1 MKILLSD
8 SFDPSLPDRLRKF
21 GEVTDDKAQL
31 PDAEVVLIRS
41 ATKATADYIASAPK
55 MKLIIRGGV
64 GLDNVDVKAA
74 EARGIK
80 VFNTAA
86 ASSIAVAELAF
97 AFLLAIPSRIV
108 DGHVS
113 MKEGKFLKKELKRTE
128 LYGKTLGL
136 LGAGLI
142 GTEVARRALAFGMKV
157 VAYDHYIPNHALAE
171 LMDEPEELYA
181 RADFISVHLPLTP
194 ETRGM
199 LNRHAFDQMKNGV
212 VIVNTARGKVIAE
225 DDLVEALKS
234 GRVAAYATDVYLSD
248 PPDPKSPLLT
258 APNVILMPHVG
269 GSSKENLLR
278 IGENV
283 VEILKKWTRP
293 VIKNLVEAGAL
304 VSR

>member
-8 SFDPSLPDRLRKF
+8 SFDASLPDRLRKF

-41 ATKATADYIASAPK
+41 ATKATAEYIASAPK

-97 AFLLAIPSRIV
+97 AFLLAIPSRLI

-128 LYGKTLGL
+128 LYGKTLGIV
-136 LGAGLI
+136 GVGRI
-142 GTEVARRALAFGMKV
+142 GTEVAKRAVAFGMKCVGFDPIV
-157 VAYDHYIPNHALAE
+157 VRHDLVEMTTLDSLCAK
-171 LMDEPEELYA
+171 
-181 RADFISVHLPLTP
+181 ADLISFNTPLNDSTK
-194 ETRGM
+194 GM
-199 LNRHAFDQMKNGV
+199 VNATLIDKMKNGV
-212 VIVNTARGKVIAE
+212 ILVNTGRGKIIAE
-225 DDLVEALKS
+225 PDLAAALES
-234 GRVAAYATDVYLSD
+234 GKVAAYGTDVWESD
-248 PPDPKSPLLT
+248 PPPETSPLLK
-258 APNVILMPHVG
+258 AKNVFMCPHIG
-269 GSSKENLLR
+269 ASTKENLLR
-278 IGENV
+278 IGDAI
-283 VEILKKWTRP
+283 VEILGREYGK
-293 VIKNLVEAGAL
+293 
-304 VSR
+304 

>member
-8 SFDPSLPDRLRKF
+8 SFDASLPDRLRKF

-97 AFLLAIPSRIV
+97 AFLLAIPSRII

-128 LYGKTLGL
+128 LYGKTLGIV
-136 LGAGLI
+136 GVGRI
-142 GTEVARRALAFGMKV
+142 GTEVAKRAVAFGMKCIGFDPV
-157 VAYDHYIPNHALAE
+157 VVRHDIVQMTSLDD
-171 LMDEPEELYA
+171 LCA
-181 RADFISVHLPLTP
+181 RADFISFNTPLNDSTK
-194 ETRGM
+194 GM
-199 LNRHAFDQMKNGV
+199 VNASLVDKMKNGV
-212 VIVNTARGKVIAE
+212 VLVNTGRGKII
-225 DDLVEALKS
+225 VEADLAAALES
-234 GRVAAYATDVYLSD
+234 GKVAAYGTDVWESD
-248 PPDPKSPLLT
+248 PPPETSPLLK
-258 APNVILMPHVG
+258 AKNVFMCPHIG
-269 GSSKENLLR
+269 ASTKENLLR
-278 IGENV
+278 IGDAI
-283 VEILKKWTRP
+283 VEILGREYGK
-293 VIKNLVEAGAL
+293 
-304 VSR
+304 